1 MLRLAI
7 GVQEAIEV
15 CYSLLGTVQH
25 LWRKV
30 PTEDDD
36 DYIAN
41 PKPSGYQSLHT
52 AVIGELP
59 GRPSPL
65 PSQCGKSQSRCR
77 MRSSAADWAWSQLHG
92 PGSGV

>member
-1 MLRLAI
+1 M
-7 GVQEAIEV
+7 

-59 GRPSPL
+59 GRPHLSL
-65 PSQCGKSQSRCR
+65 PPNGGRPQVAPTCAPALLTAALGRFCTAQVQGF
-77 MRSSAADWAWSQLHG
+77 SS
-92 PGSGV
+92 GSDLR

>member
-1 MLRLAI
+1 M
-7 GVQEAIEV
+7 

-59 GRPSPL
+59 GHPSLPL
-65 PSQCGKSQSRCR
+65 PFQWAKPPSRCHLCLVAFC
-77 MRSSAADWAWSQLHG
+77 MAQVEG
-92 PGSGV
+92 FNSGLDLRRAVA